1 MVPSLSRSVEKS
13 SMIMGYLD
21 ERASSFL
28 SSRDEMV
35 CSHDVFGSANGS
47 CSLLDRREWLISI

>member
-35 CSHDVFGSANGS
+35 CSHDVFGSAKGS
-47 CSLLDRREWLISI
+47 SFLCPVVY